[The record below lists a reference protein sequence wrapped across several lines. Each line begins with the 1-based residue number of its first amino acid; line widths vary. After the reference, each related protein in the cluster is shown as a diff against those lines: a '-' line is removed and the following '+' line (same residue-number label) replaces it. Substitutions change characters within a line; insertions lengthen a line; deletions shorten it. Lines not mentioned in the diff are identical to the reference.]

1 MVYDNFVLKNN
12 HNYNFKLGGI
22 IMADENV
29 NEEPIEEPSEENP
42 LPVEKQAELKAY
54 ENFLLMYQTIARYN
68 TTYDFEQSNMYVIVT
83 QRILRD
89 YNEQALAFLE
99 DESEDKSL
107 LFYLA
112 GSDGLDQYDML
123 KSFWDLYNVYLY

>member
-1 MVYDNFVLKNN
+1 
-12 HNYNFKLGGI
+12 
-22 IMADENV
+22 MADENV
-29 NEEPIEEPSEENP
+29 NEEPIEEPSDENP

>member
-1 MVYDNFVLKNN
+1 
-12 HNYNFKLGGI
+12 
-22 IMADENV
+22 MADEVV
-29 NEEPIEEPSEENP
+29 NEEPIEEEPTEENP
-42 LPVEKQAELKAY
+42 LPVEKQAELKA
-54 ENFLLMYQTIARYN
+54 
-68 TTYDFEQSNMYVIVT
+68 YVIVT

-89 YNEQALAFLE
+89 YNEQALAFLN